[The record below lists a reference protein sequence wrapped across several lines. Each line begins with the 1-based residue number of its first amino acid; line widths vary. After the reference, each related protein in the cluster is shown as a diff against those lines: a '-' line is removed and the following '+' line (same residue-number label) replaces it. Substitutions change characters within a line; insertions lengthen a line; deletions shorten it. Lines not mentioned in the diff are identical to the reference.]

1 MSHIIAL
8 DFRGRVKFVRELVRL
23 CDDARS
29 SGICGGV
36 SIVIKN
42 GSCSTYTGWMGTSC
56 EEISD
61 NSGRNIGTALAYIVQ
76 HYDNLPTSLV
86 FVPASAKRYRFERA
100 KYLLHLPQRELRRG
114 SNGFDCATQMLP
126 ARLRS
131 AYFGLETHGTAAQR
145 GAATHVSET
154 PCEGMHT
161 LGGAALPRITFAS
174 CRRFRIWSWNGSEA
188 FVSASPAPFRYW
200 VDTQL
205 FSYSH
210 LSKHRVCFDG
220 VFRTTREL
228 LLLRSRAF
236 YEAMLAQ
243 VSVSDQ
249 NEVSYYIERAAQAVF
264 GGAEATRPRHSDR
277 VNRSR
282 FRRFNRFSRC
292 NRRGHSRFDGLA
304 LGLLLAPPV
313 RIVWLWWAQG
323 WHAASPLVRACAAS
337 WERENPTWQVRR
349 LSLANLTQHAEA
361 HMALLAY
368 GHLPETSHPLYADI
382 LRTELLVA
390 YGGLWADATLYCV
403 QGAEVWLARALAGAS
418 GDFWAPHRTK
428 DGEYEVSIYLLYA
441 RVPRALV
448 PLQMSYN
455 LRRFWAMPH
464 VISRTNVFDPNYFM
478 WMQTFGCLVQ
488 RSSRFRHE
496 YERLGT
502 QSLPDGDQ
510 VVQHFEPHQYCLRR
524 MALSAVDRRV
534 IERGPVFKLSHK
546 TREPARLSPGVCSGS
561 PGSNL
566 SQPHTISV
574 YDYFLTRRASTADGR
589 LKVESGMPHGMP
601 A

>member
-243 VSVSDQ
+243 VS
-249 NEVSYYIERAAQAVF
+249 
-264 GGAEATRPRHSDR
+264 
-277 VNRSR
+277 
-282 FRRFNRFSRC
+282 
-292 NRRGHSRFDGLA
+292 
-304 LGLLLAPPV
+304 
-313 RIVWLWWAQG
+313 
-323 WHAASPLVRACAAS
+323 
-337 WERENPTWQVRR
+337 
-349 LSLANLTQHAEA
+349 
-361 HMALLAY
+361 
-368 GHLPETSHPLYADI
+368 
-382 LRTELLVA
+382 EL
-390 YGGLWADATLYCV
+390 D
-403 QGAEVWLARALAGAS
+403 
-418 GDFWAPHRTK
+418 
-428 DGEYEVSIYLLYA
+428 
-441 RVPRALV
+441 
-448 PLQMSYN
+448 
-455 LRRFWAMPH
+455 
-464 VISRTNVFDPNYFM
+464 
-478 WMQTFGCLVQ
+478 
-488 RSSRFRHE
+488 
-496 YERLGT
+496 
-502 QSLPDGDQ
+502 
-510 VVQHFEPHQYCLRR
+510 EP
-524 MALSAVDRRV
+524 
-534 IERGPVFKLSHK
+534 
-546 TREPARLSPGVCSGS
+546 
-561 PGSNL
+561 
-566 SQPHTISV
+566 
-574 YDYFLTRRASTADGR
+574 
-589 LKVESGMPHGMP
+589 
-601 A
+601 

>member
-1 MSHIIAL
+1 M
-8 DFRGRVKFVRELVRL
+8 
-23 CDDARS
+23 
-29 SGICGGV
+29 
-36 SIVIKN
+36 
-42 GSCSTYTGWMGTSC
+42 
-56 EEISD
+56 
-61 NSGRNIGTALAYIVQ
+61 
-76 HYDNLPTSLV
+76 
-86 FVPASAKRYRFERA
+86 
-100 KYLLHLPQRELRRG
+100 
-114 SNGFDCATQMLP
+114 
-126 ARLRS
+126 
-131 AYFGLETHGTAAQR
+131 
-145 GAATHVSET
+145 
-154 PCEGMHT
+154 
-161 LGGAALPRITFAS
+161 
-174 CRRFRIWSWNGSEA
+174 
-188 FVSASPAPFRYW
+188 
-200 VDTQL
+200 
-205 FSYSH
+205 
-210 LSKHRVCFDG
+210 
-220 VFRTTREL
+220 
-228 LLLRSRAF
+228 
-236 YEAMLAQ
+236 
-243 VSVSDQ
+243 SVSDQ

-277 VNRSR
+277 VNRSCSMATDAELR
-282 FRRFNRFSRC
+282 TMIEPLQPLPPLQPLQPLQPPRPQPLRWPRPRPRTGGVMDMRVGSSAARKLG
-292 NRRGHSRFDGLA
+292 RMGSSIRTLSSIDGLQ
-304 LGLLLAPPV
+304 LLAPPV

-361 HMALLAY
+361 RMALLAY